1 MRRGPLSEKE
11 KEERK
16 LKRALEKAE
25 RQLAKH
31 QQREDKEL
39 LKLAEREARS
49 IVKAASPRNASKL
62 PADDLQVGS
71 PAFNLEDP
79 ISILMAPLQ
88 LAMIERVETCPF
100 TAPSTGPHL
109 PSHS

>member
-1 MRRGPLSEKE
+1 M

-31 QQREDKEL
+31 QARENKEL
-39 LKLAEREARS
+39 LKLAEKDARD

-62 PADDLQVGS
+62 PPDDLQVGLWS
-71 PAFNLEDP
+71 
-79 ISILMAPLQ
+79 
-88 LAMIERVETCPF
+88 RHY
-100 TAPSTGPHL
+100 G
-109 PSHS
+109 